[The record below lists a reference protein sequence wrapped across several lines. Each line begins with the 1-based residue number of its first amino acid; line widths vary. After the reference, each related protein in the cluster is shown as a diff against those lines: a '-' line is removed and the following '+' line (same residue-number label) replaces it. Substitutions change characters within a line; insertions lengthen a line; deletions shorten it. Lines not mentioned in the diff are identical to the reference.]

1 MADARKFVLPGQPP
15 GTSRRRPS
23 PLLPGLGWFFSL
35 FPRAREHGEFDG
47 FFFSFSGSLVCY
59 GYGCVFVSRPCLV
72 HPEIQKVFKIP
83 VTSNLAAHA

>member
-15 GTSRRRPS
+15 GTTRRRPS

-59 GYGCVFVSRPCLV
+59 GYGCVFVSRWR
-72 HPEIQKVFKIP
+72 EEGKKK
-83 VTSNLAAHA
+83 TSRVVSIDDRWS